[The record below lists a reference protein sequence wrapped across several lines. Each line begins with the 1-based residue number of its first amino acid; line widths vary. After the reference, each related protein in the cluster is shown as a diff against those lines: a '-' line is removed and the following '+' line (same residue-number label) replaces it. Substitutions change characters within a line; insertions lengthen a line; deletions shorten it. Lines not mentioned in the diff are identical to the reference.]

1 VRVLAEYSAGQLVGD
16 SFADHRRP
24 GLDKRVYR
32 PRSAGGRLVVSFSV
46 GIAGACDISRDIE
59 YVFGGER

>member
-16 SFADHRRP
+16 SFADHRRH

-59 YVFGGER
+59 YVFGGES